1 MRRRDVIALAGAAA
15 AVSLWRPRA
24 TGAQPSDKVRLVA
37 VLTGATEKD
46 AVTQMRIAA
55 FRDGL
60 AGLGWIEGRNVRFEI
75 RYAGGDVERMR
86 SLAAELVT
94 LNPDVIL
101 VHGTAG
107 IAAMKPATTSIP
119 IVFVVVND
127 PVAQGY
133 VPNVVRPGGNITGF
147 SYMDYSMLGKALGLL
162 KEIAPSVVRSGFIF
176 DPDDYPYYEVYLRTL
191 QSERQTLGVDVMPM
205 RVRSDAELEGAVAQA
220 AAEPGASLF
229 AAPSTFVLV
238 HRHKIEEIAA
248 RHRLPAIYGVREA
261 VAEGGLMSYAPD
273 QTDIFKRSVSYV
285 DQILR
290 GAKPGD
296 LPIQTPTKFEFFLN
310 LKTAKT
316 LGLTIPSGVLAIAD
330 EVIE

>member
-1 MRRRDVIALAGAAA
+1 VRRREFILLIGGAATWPI
-15 AVSLWRPRA
+15 AVH
-24 TGAQPSDKVRLVA
+24 AQQSDKVRLIG
-37 VLTGATEKD
+37 VLSGATEKD
-46 AVTQMRIAA
+46 AVTQKRLAA

-60 AGLGWIEGRNVRFEI
+60 AELGWIEGRNVRFEN
-75 RYAGGDVERMR
+75 RWSGGDTDRMH
-86 SLAAELVT
+86 SLAAELVS
-94 LNPDVIL
+94 LSPDVIL
-101 VHGTAG
+101 AHGTAA
-107 IAAMKPATTSIP
+107 IAALKPATTSIP

-133 VPNVVRPGGNITGF
+133 VTSVGHPGGNITGF

-162 KEIAPSVVRSGFIF
+162 KEIAPNVVRSGFIF

-191 QSERQTLGVDVMPM
+191 ASERQTIGIDVMPM
-205 RVRSDAELEGAVAQA
+205 RVHSDDELEDAVAQA
-220 AAEPGASLF
+220 AAEPGGSLF

-285 DQILR
+285 DRILR
-290 GAKPGD
+290 GAEPGD
-296 LPIQTPTKFEFFLN
+296 LPIQTPTKFEFHLN

-316 LGLTIPSGVLAIAD
+316 LGLTIPSGLLAIAD

>member
-1 MRRRDVIALAGAAA
+1 MRRREFISLIGGAAA
-15 AVSLWRPRA
+15 TWPIAVH
-24 TGAQPSDKVRLVA
+24 AQQSDKVRLIG
-37 VLTGATEKD
+37 VLSGAADKD
-46 AVTQMRIAA
+46 AVTQKRLAV

-60 AGLGWIEGRNVRFEI
+60 AEVGWIEGRNVRFQN
-75 RYAGGDVERMR
+75 RWSGGDTERMH
-86 SLAAELVT
+86 SLAAELVS

-101 VHGTAG
+101 AHGTAA
-107 IAAMKPATTSIP
+107 IAAMKPATNSIP

-133 VPNVVRPGGNITGF
+133 VTSVGHPGGNITGF

-162 KEIAPSVVRSGFIF
+162 KEIAPGVVRSGFIF
-176 DPDDYPYYEVYLRTL
+176 NPDDYPYYEVYLRTL
-191 QSERQTLGVDVMPM
+191 QSERQTLGVDVTPM
-205 RVRSDAELEGAVAQA
+205 RVHSDAELEDAIAQA
-220 AAEPGASLF
+220 AAAPGGSLF

-238 HRHKIEEIAA
+238 HRHKIEELAA
-248 RHRLPAIYGVREA
+248 MHRLPAVYGVREA

-285 DQILR
+285 DRILR

-296 LPIQTPTKFEFFLN
+296 LPIQTPTKFEFHLN

>member
-1 MRRRDVIALAGAAA
+1 VRRREFITLVGSAAA
-15 AVSLWRPRA
+15 CWPLVAF
-24 TGAQPSDKVRLVA
+24 AQQSEKVRLIGVLSGA
-37 VLTGATEKD
+37 VEKD
-46 AVTQMRIAA
+46 AVTQKRLAA

-60 AGLGWIEGRNVRFEI
+60 AELGWIEGRNLRFEI
-75 RYAGGDVERMR
+75 RWSGGNVERMHG
-86 SLAAELVT
+86 LAAELVS

-101 VHGTAG
+101 AHGTAA

-119 IVFVVVND
+119 TVFVVVND

-133 VPNVVRPGGNITGF
+133 VTSVGHPGGNITGF

-162 KEIAPSVVRSGFIF
+162 KEIAPGVLRSGFIF
-176 DPDDYPYYEVYLRTL
+176 NPDDYPYYDVYLHTL
-191 QSERQTLGVDVMPM
+191 KSERQTIGIDAMPM
-205 RVRSDAELEGAVAQA
+205 RVHSDAELEDAVAKA
-220 AAEPGASLF
+220 AAEPGGSLF
-229 AAPSTFVLV
+229 AAPSTFALV
-238 HRHKIEEIAA
+238 HRQKIIEIAA
-248 RHRLPAIYGVREA
+248 MHRLPAIYGVREA

-285 DQILR
+285 DRILR